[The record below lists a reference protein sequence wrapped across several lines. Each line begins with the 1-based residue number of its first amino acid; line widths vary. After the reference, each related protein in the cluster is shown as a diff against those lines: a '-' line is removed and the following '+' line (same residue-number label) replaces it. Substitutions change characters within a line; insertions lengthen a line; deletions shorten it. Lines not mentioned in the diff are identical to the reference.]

1 MKCRRPQ
8 KSLSMIQNNKAVTSN
23 HTKTDLQ
30 GLCSIYYSYLVVI
43 NFSSGDF
50 FNTAVVTLG

>member
-50 FNTAVVTLG
+50 C